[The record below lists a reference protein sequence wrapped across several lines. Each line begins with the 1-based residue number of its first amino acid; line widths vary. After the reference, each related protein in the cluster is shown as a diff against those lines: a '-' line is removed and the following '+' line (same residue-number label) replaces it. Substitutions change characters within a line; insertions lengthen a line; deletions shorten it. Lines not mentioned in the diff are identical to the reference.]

1 MFFGL
6 SEEQLLI
13 QESFRGTLD
22 RLVSLDRI
30 RAVSNSDTSIDRD
43 IWRELAGLGMP
54 GLLIGEDF
62 GGAGL
67 QLFEAAI
74 VATELGRSMAPVP
87 FAATA
92 VMAPLALKHA
102 GSDAQQQEWLPKIA
116 AGDAIIGTA
125 LAQAASGAR
134 RGSGVTASNNKLNG
148 KAPFALDAADADA
161 ILIADDNNNLYLAK
175 TDAKGLEQANLPTID
190 GTRPISEITLNDVD
204 AEPLGK
210 GSKDCVEDIINA
222 GRIIL
227 AAESFGAGE
236 EMLRRAVAYA
246 KERKQ
251 FDRVIASFQAV
262 KHLCAEMAA
271 ELQPCQSLI
280 WYAAYAFDNLPE
292 EARLSGLLAKS
303 HMDEVGRFVARTA
316 TEVHGGMGYTD
327 LMGLHFWF
335 KRIGFNRAQLGSPE
349 KLRSM
354 AAAMQGLAETITLA
368 PSQTAAAR

>member
-6 SEEQLLI
+6 SEEQQLI
-13 QESFRGTLD
+13 QDSFRGTLG
-22 RLVSLDRI
+22 RLVSLDTI
-30 RAVSNSDTSIDRD
+30 RQASTGESAIERNLWAELTS
-43 IWRELAGLGMP
+43 LGMP

-62 GGAGL
+62 GGSGL
-67 QLFEAAI
+67 HLFEAAI
-74 VATELGRSMAPVP
+74 VAIELGRSMAPVP

-92 VMAPLALKHA
+92 VMAPLALKCA
-102 GSDAQQQEWLPKIA
+102 GSPAQQQEWLPKIA
-116 AGDAIIGTA
+116 AGKVIIGTA
-125 LAQAASGAR
+125 LAEAASGAR
-134 RGSGVTASNNKLNG
+134 RGAGVTASRNRLNG
-148 KAPFALDAADADA
+148 KVSFALDAAEADG
-161 ILIADDNNNLYLAK
+161 ILIADDDNNLYLAR

-190 GTRPISEITLNDVD
+190 GTRPLSEITLNNVE
-204 AEPLGK
+204 AEPLGD
-210 GSKDCVEDIINA
+210 GSKNCVEDIINA

-227 AAESFGAGE
+227 AAESVGAGE
-236 EMLRRAVAYA
+236 EMLRQAVAYA

-280 WYAAYAFDNLPE
+280 WYAAYAYDNLPE

-349 KLRSM
+349 KLRSE
-354 AAAMQGLAETITLA
+354 AAKLQQL
-368 PSQTAAAR
+368 QTAAAR